1 MRAKY
6 TGWVRDV
13 KGLRMSGERKDNKD
27 VRRGDTDV
35 FLQVI
40 NQCYQ

>member
-13 KGLRMSGERKDNKD
+13 KGLRMSGKKNNKD
-27 VRRGDTDV
+27 VRRGDADV
-35 FLQVI
+35 FL
-40 NQCYQ
+40 